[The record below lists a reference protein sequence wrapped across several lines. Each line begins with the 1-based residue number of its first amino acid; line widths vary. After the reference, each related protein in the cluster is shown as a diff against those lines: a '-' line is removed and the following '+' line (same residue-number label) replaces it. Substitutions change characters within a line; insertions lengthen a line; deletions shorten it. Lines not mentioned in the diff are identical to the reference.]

1 MNNNDWQSILI
12 NRCKETSFI
21 FFNPRN
27 HMLDLSKEYTIWDLF
42 HVNHCDIL
50 FGYMEESNP
59 SGLGLC
65 LEIGYAKA
73 LNKLIILIDEK
84 SISDSIFRKSFS
96 IARESATIIFDSF
109 DDGVSYLK
117 KLENGVFKP

>member
-1 MNNNDWQSILI
+1 
-12 NRCKETSFI
+12 
-21 FFNPRN
+21 
-27 HMLDLSKEYTIWDLF
+27 MLDLSKEYTIWDLF